1 MTNKINM
8 QLHALNKETIDK
20 YDKTAESLG
29 FRSRSEMMRYMI
41 DYFISKYDFLSS
53 NNAIIYLI
61 VEYELGSYAGQDLI
75 NMQQRFS
82 EMKIINNEKID
93 EHYYMFIMI
102 KTNPTNINNI
112 IRMFLKIR
120 DIYSFKILVS

>member
-1 MTNKINM
+1 MSNTMNM
-8 QLHALNKETIDK
+8 QLHALDKDIINK
-20 YDKTAESLG
+20 YDNVAESLG
-29 FRSRSEMMRYMI
+29 FRSRSEMMRYMLN
-41 DYFISKYDFLSS
+41 YFIGKYDFLSS

-61 VEYELGSYAGQDLI
+61 VEYELGSYAGHDLI

-102 KTNPTNINNI
+102 KTTPTNINNI

>member
-1 MTNKINM
+1 MSNTMNM
-8 QLHALNKETIDK
+8 QLHALDKDIINK
-20 YDKTAESLG
+20 YDNVAESLG
-29 FRSRSEMMRYMI
+29 FRSRSEMMRYMLN
-41 DYFISKYDFLSS
+41 YFIGKYDFLSS

-102 KTNPTNINNI
+102 KTTPTNINNI

>member
-1 MTNKINM
+1 MTNKLNM

-41 DYFISKYDFLSS
+41 DYFIGKYDFLSS

-102 KTNPTNINNI
+102 KTTPTNINNI

>member
-1 MTNKINM
+1 MSNTMNM
-8 QLHALNKETIDK
+8 QLHALDKDIINK
-20 YDKTAESLG
+20 YDNVAESLG
-29 FRSRSEMMRYMI
+29 FRSRSEMMRYMLN
-41 DYFISKYDFLSS
+41 YFIDKYDFLSS

-93 EHYYMFIMI
+93 GHYYMFIMI
-102 KTNPTNINNI
+102 KTTPTNINNI

>member
-1 MTNKINM
+1 MSNTMNM
-8 QLHALNKETIDK
+8 QLHALDKDIINK
-20 YDKTAESLG
+20 YDNVAESLG
-29 FRSRSEMMRYMI
+29 FRSRSEMMRYMLN
-41 DYFISKYDFLSS
+41 YFISKYDFLSS

-102 KTNPTNINNI
+102 KTTPTNINNI

>member
-1 MTNKINM
+1 MTNKLNM
-8 QLHALNKETIDK
+8 QLHALDKETIDK
-20 YDKTAESLG
+20 YDSVADSLG

-41 DYFISKYDFLSS
+41 SYFIGKYDFLSS

-102 KTNPTNINNI
+102 RTNPTNINNI